1 MVDCKWIFE
10 ILIISYTRQ
19 AARHMSLN
27 QPFGRDHG
35 VMDPIRTD
43 MRTDGVHRLHSRLTR
58 RMSRFEWKVGR
69 GWRTGRGRKGG
80 SERAW
85 VV

>member
-19 AARHMSLN
+19 AASHMSLN

-35 VMDPIRTD
+35 VMDPIRTECEL
-43 MRTDGVHRLHSRLTR
+43 MASIAFTPG
-58 RMSRFEWKVGR
+58 
-69 GWRTGRGRKGG
+69 
-80 SERAW
+80 
-85 VV
+85 